1 MFLQVLASVFV
12 VELGVMWLLPLFR
25 PLSPGV
31 TMLVDAGLLALGCAP
46 ILWWVVAAP
55 LRAAAEGD
63 RARAALLQG
72 VLDGSIDAIVTVD
85 AHQRVVIFS
94 TGAEQLF
101 GWRADEIIG
110 QPLSVLLP
118 DRVREAHAGH
128 VAGFQ
133 RSSIRHKAMQ
143 QRSVVAARRK
153 DGTEVHVEA
162 SLSKVVS
169 GGALYMTA
177 IVRDVTQR
185 EAAEEELRAALVLAE
200 QAARAKSEFVASMS
214 HELRT
219 PLNAILGM
227 SETLRDQ
234 GPGPLNARQLASVN
248 DVVESGRLLLALIN
262 DILDLSRIE
271 TGNRHVERREV
282 AMRDVLNA
290 AVYVVREPASKKSLT
305 LTVDL
310 ACPDIVLADG
320 RALKQIIANLMRN
333 AVKFTMAGG
342 RILLR
347 ASVEPSDAMLVVVIQ
362 DTGIGI
368 AAENLPRLF
377 HPFEQLEG
385 GVARRFGGSGLG
397 LALSARLA
405 EQQGGTIA
413 VESVLGAGSTFT
425 VRIPVEIPDS
435 TN

>member
-143 QRSVVAARRK
+143 QRTVVAARRK

-162 SLSKVVS
+162 SLSKVIS

-185 EAAEEELRAALVLAE
+185 EAAEEELRA
-200 QAARAKSEFVASMS
+200 
-214 HELRT
+214 
-219 PLNAILGM
+219 
-227 SETLRDQ
+227 
-234 GPGPLNARQLASVN
+234 
-248 DVVESGRLLLALIN
+248 
-262 DILDLSRIE
+262 
-271 TGNRHVERREV
+271 
-282 AMRDVLNA
+282 
-290 AVYVVREPASKKSLT
+290 
-305 LTVDL
+305 
-310 ACPDIVLADG
+310 
-320 RALKQIIANLMRN
+320 
-333 AVKFTMAGG
+333 
-342 RILLR
+342 
-347 ASVEPSDAMLVVVIQ
+347 SVEPSDGMLVVVIQ

-413 VESVLGAGSTFT
+413 VESALGAGSTFT